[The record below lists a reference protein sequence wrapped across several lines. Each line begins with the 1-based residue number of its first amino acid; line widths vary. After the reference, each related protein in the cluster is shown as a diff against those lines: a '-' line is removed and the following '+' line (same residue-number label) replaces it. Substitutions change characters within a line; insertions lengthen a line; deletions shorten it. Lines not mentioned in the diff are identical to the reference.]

1 MKRLFR
7 EHAPFLVFFGGL
19 FLYFLWPLILL
30 QRSFVLGDYGVQH
43 YPWSFFYAQ
52 LLKQGNLPY
61 WTDFIS
67 GGFPLVSEGQFGPYY
82 LLHQLLYRILP
93 FEGAYT
99 WGIALHFLLGG
110 VGFYLYS
117 RKIGLSQ
124 WSGAL
129 SAVLFTFSSA
139 YGGCFY
145 NTVTQRVLTWLPWA
159 MWTME
164 CLRRTKGRNNNIRWT
179 LVLAALISQMW
190 TAGFPQMA
198 LYAVGYLGLLTLF
211 MKDSRAKLFW
221 AWMTASVLAML
232 LALPQLI
239 PTVELARISTRAG
252 ESADFALWG
261 SVLPFSPVS
270 LVYPEW
276 GNFLRVSFYIGI
288 LPLFFFLFELLSKRK
303 TVFSRAHLWLALLF
317 LLLAFGKYNPLYAA
331 LVKTLSLTAL
341 RNPAKFLFFTTIS
354 MAIAAGFGM
363 ERWLKAP
370 GGDLKDRSFHKIVA
384 ASGAVMML
392 LPLAAWTFMKYTY
405 AYWETKIPVMAEAI
419 YSGKMKPSRSPEA
432 YAGLLGDA
440 LTRSQALFAP
450 DNRHQWIAVFFI
462 LASVALVWA
471 AKSAQRPSKYFSGG
485 ALALVSLNLIV
496 FAHFFGTGFL
506 GNIAPTNP
514 LKFESKAASLK
525 KILRDH
531 QVIADREGLRDEE
544 WFEPSSNLFYGL
556 PHAGG
561 YTPLLVK
568 RYYELTRELG
578 FVDSSLGRLPFS
590 DETWH
595 REKPLVDFLGVGLL
609 VSRSP
614 FENPNWYKAGDVEG
628 RTVYQNKTALPPL
641 YGIGRAKVI
650 ADSAKRL
657 AYLKSGAFG
666 PRAEAVLDSP
676 IVLSGAANFTTP
688 RSVDRIPN
696 GLSAS
701 IDMPSEGLL
710 VSRIVDIPGIRVT
723 VDGVPAPIV
732 RVNHAFCGA
741 ILSIG
746 EHKVRIFYDPSRE
759 HLWERAALAVW
770 GAAGALFLLFSL
782 PRPHK

>member
-1 MKRLFR
+1 MKRLLR

-19 FLYFLWPLILL
+19 SLYFLWPLVLL

-52 LLKQGNLPY
+52 LLKQGSLPY
-61 WTDFIS
+61 WTNLVS

-82 LLHQLLYRILP
+82 LLHQLFYRLLP

-99 WGIALHFLLGG
+99 WGIVFHFLLGG
-110 VGFYLYS
+110 TGFYLYS
-117 RKIGLSQ
+117 RKIGLSR

-129 SAVLFTFSSA
+129 SAALFTFSSA

-164 CLRRTKGRNNNIRWT
+164 CLRGAQGKHRIVRWA
-179 LVLAALISQMW
+179 LVLAVLISQMW

-211 MKDSRAKLFW
+211 VKKNRVRSFW
-221 AWMTASVLAML
+221 AWLAASALAMP
-232 LALPQLI
+232 LALPQLAS
-239 PTVELARISTRAG
+239 TVELARISTRAG
-252 ESADFALWG
+252 EGADFALWG
-261 SVLPFSPVS
+261 SALPFSFVS

-288 LPLFFFLFELLSKRK
+288 LPLFLFLFELLSKRK
-303 TVFSRAHLWLALLF
+303 PALSRAHLWLALLF
-317 LLLAFGKYNPLYAA
+317 FLLALGKYNPLYAA
-331 LVKTLSLTAL
+331 AVKTFSLTAL
-341 RNPAKFLFFTTIS
+341 RNPAKFLFFATVS
-354 MAIAAGFGM
+354 MAVASGFGM
-363 ERWLKAP
+363 ERWLKVSDGHP
-370 GGDLKDRSFHKIVA
+370 ERWPFHKIA
-384 ASGAVMML
+384 AVSGAVMMV
-392 LPLAAWTFMKYTY
+392 LPLAAWGFMKLTY

-419 YSGKMKPSRSPEA
+419 YSGKSDPSRSPEA
-432 YAGLLGDA
+432 YVGVLGDM
-440 LTRSQALFAP
+440 LVRTQTLFAP
-450 DNRHQWIAVFFI
+450 DNRHQWVTIFFI
-462 LASVALVWA
+462 LASAALVWA
-471 AKSAQRPSKYFSGG
+471 AKKARPAA
-485 ALALVSLNLIV
+485 ALTLVSLNLVV

-506 GNIAPTNP
+506 GNIAPADP
-514 LKFESKAASLK
+514 FKFGSKAASLK
-525 KILRDH
+525 KILH
-531 QVIADREGLRDEE
+531 ANETIAEREGLRDEE

-568 RYYELTRELG
+568 RHYELTRELG

-590 DETWH
+590 DETWR

-609 VSRSP
+609 VSKKP
-614 FENPNWYKAGDVEG
+614 FGNSGWYLAGEVDG
-628 RTVYQNKTALPPL
+628 RALYQNRSALPPL
-641 YGIGRAKVI
+641 YGVGRAKVI
-650 ADSAKRL
+650 ADRAERL
-657 AYLKSGAFG
+657 AYLKSDAFG
-666 PRAEAVLDSP
+666 PRAEAILDSP
-676 IVLSGAANFTTP
+676 IVLSGAPNFTTP
-688 RSVDRIPN
+688 RSIEKIPN

-701 IDMPSEGLL
+701 IDMLSEGLL

-723 VDGVPAPIV
+723 IDGAPVPVV

-741 ILSIG
+741 LLSSG
-746 EHKVRIFYDPSRE
+746 THQVRIFYDPSRE
-759 HLWERAALAVW
+759 HFWEKIALVIW
-770 GAAGALFLLFSL
+770 GAAGVLFLLLSL